1 MRRVAWQQTSST
13 SINGSKQHLWVGT
26 VGGQALTWT
35 IFPFLQVCP
44 LLLAITGSR
53 GQVPILQNAG
63 NPEEPTQRHSK
74 HGEIENCPYKAF
86 LETGDIGSDSLY
98 VDIPAIT
105 RMAGVIDHLKDNNGF
120 LGNLSEWMNDL
131 LPAFP

>member
-1 MRRVAWQQTSST
+1 MDHISISPGLSSLAGNHWQPRPSAHS
-13 SINGSKQHLWVGT
+13 
-26 VGGQALTWT
+26 A
-35 IFPFLQVCP
+35 
-44 LLLAITGSR
+44 
-53 GQVPILQNAG
+53 NAG